1 MTTYQYKSTIMSSD
15 AKKWYAVYTKPRCEK
30 KVADLLSRNEIE
42 NYCPLNKIQKQ
53 WSDRKKIILEPL
65 FTSYVFVMIGLEEQ
79 LTVRKTQGILNF
91 VYWLN
96 KPAVIRNEEIDI
108 IKRFLNE
115 YSCLSLEKVAVN
127 VNDIVRITTGPFMEQ
142 EGRVISIKNK
152 TVRIMLPSLGYWMN
166 AEVEAT
172 NVKLMQEKIPSRTEF
187 LIR

>member
-1 MTTYQYKSTIMSSD
+1 MGFD
-15 AKKWYAVYTKPRCEK
+15 EKKWYAVYTKPRCEK
-30 KVADLLSRNEIE
+30 KVSDLLSKNEIE
-42 NYCPLNKIQKQ
+42 NYCPLNRVQKQ
-53 WSDRKKIILEPL
+53 WTDRKKIIYEPL
-65 FTSYVFVMIGLEEQ
+65 FKSYVFVKISQNEQ

-115 YSCLSLEKVAVN
+115 YTCLKLEKAEVN

-142 EGRVISIKNK
+142 EGRIISIKNK

-166 AEVEAT
+166 AEVDT
-172 NVKLMQEKIPSRTEF
+172 TQIKIIQEKIPIRNDL